1 MDRSLINKVLNE
13 DSYNEYIDNN
23 NCLIKLSIVNQN
35 GEKEEFNDKTFK
47 CDEVFYKDFLNIL
60 IKRFNEEIEVVT
72 KDIVNLD
79 DDSLV
84 TLRLLTKN
92 NDLFSVDGLREDRAN
107 YLLSLIDDD
116 FKYTLLLED
125 EMGIGNLKIF
135 TLIILILIIVAIF
148 FIFNKSVL
156 VRIGLLTRRTLQF
169 SGVSSSTLP
178 SVPI

>member
-13 DSYNEYIDNN
+13 DSYNEYIEKLINIFKLSIKESSIICNLKIDNN

-47 CDEVFYKDFLNIL
+47 CDEVFYKEFLNIL

-135 TLIILILIIVAIF
+135 TLIILILIIVMIV
-148 FIFNKSVL
+148 FIWFILNK
-156 VRIGLLTRRTLQF
+156 
-169 SGVSSSTLP
+169 
-178 SVPI
+178 